1 VIGDVATGTAVLAI
15 VGLLVGLVL
24 LLVVLMLFNRVL
36 MPALEINRY
45 AKRILDA
52 GLGIAGNVDGVDELR
67 RTRELATAV
76 PGLATAYLERLG
88 ASER

>member
-1 VIGDVATGTAVLAI
+1 VIDDVAAGTAILALI
-15 VGLLVGLVL
+15 GLAVGLVL
-24 LLVVLMLFNRVL
+24 LLVVLALFNRVVL
-36 MPALEINRY
+36 PALEIDRY

-88 ASER
+88 AAER

>member
-1 VIGDVATGTAVLAI
+1 MIGDVATGTAVLAI
-15 VGLLVGLVL
+15 VGLVLGLAV
-24 LLVVLMLFNRVL
+24 LLVVLMLFNRVVL
-36 MPALEINRY
+36 PALEIDRY

-88 ASER
+88 AAER